1 MAIAVKLS
9 NLHPSVLAFHFHWW
23 AGGLGNLDL
32 FSFSQLKVQGKIF
45 FQDCFEGKREL
56 PEQWGIWGA
65 NIQEKKEMKQLDFGG
80 LCNLSNCF
88 LGRYCRD

>member
-56 PEQWGIWGA
+56 PEQWGVWGGQHPGEER
-65 NIQEKKEMKQLDFGG
+65 NETIRLWGP
-80 LCNLSNCF
+80 L
-88 LGRYCRD
+88 